1 MVLVLWLGKQYVRNY
16 THLHDSNPSP
26 STKPTFHIKLIVDY
40 LVTRVQS
47 TSCRQQMQY
56 RKSLQK
62 EEQKKPPAWGKKHG
76 CVYLLVESSSR
87 SVADGFASRKQ
98 EENAHTYR

>member
-26 STKPTFHIKLIVDY
+26 S
-40 LVTRVQS
+40 
-47 TSCRQQMQY
+47 
-56 RKSLQK
+56 
-62 EEQKKPPAWGKKHG
+62 G